1 MVHVV
6 PCQYVV
12 QVHTP
17 GLEHQP
23 PLAHAG
29 EQTAKEEDSKFEYE
43 YWYLLK
49 KNLRVA
55 HREPVRVDGHVH
67 VLPT

>member
-1 MVHVV
+1 MVHVE
-6 PCQYVV
+6 PPQNAAHV
-12 QVHTP
+12 QTP
-17 GLEHQP
+17 GLEHVP
-23 PLAHAG
+23 PLAHVG

-43 YWYLLK
+43 SCYHLK